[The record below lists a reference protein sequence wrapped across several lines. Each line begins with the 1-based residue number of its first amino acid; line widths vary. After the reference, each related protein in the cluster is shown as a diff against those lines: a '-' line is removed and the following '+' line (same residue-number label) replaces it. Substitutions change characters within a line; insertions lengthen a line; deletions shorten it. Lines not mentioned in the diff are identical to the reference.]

1 MPDAAGYRIKFGVI
15 ERMKM
20 HGPGMADEG
29 RVKYP
34 RHGHDVLAGEGGGG
48 DEGVGMTVRGCRLG
62 ETPALPAGTIGLTAT
77 GLTATAR
84 LLEVSPRGMIGNR
97 NHRDGAA
104 RMV

>member
-1 MPDAAGYRIKFGVI
+1 
-15 ERMKM
+15 
-20 HGPGMADEG
+20 
-29 RVKYP
+29 
-34 RHGHDVLAGEGGGG
+34 
-48 DEGVGMTVRGCRLG
+48 MTVRGCRLG